1 MTDETA
7 PQPTASP
14 NDKEKEIQQLINE
27 KKALEEK
34 NKRLASILEI
44 TAKNVSKL
52 KAQEG
57 APDKTETNT
66 TNEVISQV
74 ASIKKEI
81 GTLERKI
88 EKSKAAQSSEQL
100 TAVIE
105 EIKTRFEKVDER
117 LNVLDKIITLEKKL
131 GEIEDSITLR
141 KKSSSNLFGGLGTIG
156 GANQEESENENNNV
170 GETENAEDDFGK
182 LDEINLKIDAIMKKL
197 ENLPS
202 GEKRSIS
209 DSLKKMISLG
219 GDSEE
224 KKQDLLAVQQKMS
237 EGDNQDAG
245 DVSGISFRKIDHLQG
260 SEEDGNRVSF
270 KSSMK
275 GIESS
280 DGMKLK
286 VHTPEHFS
294 DFRKIP
300 DDIREGHVV
309 LLNLKPLKEES
320 IDELRHFVEKIKRI
334 SDGISSKIMGV
345 GEHHIMILPK
355 KIGVH
360 HDSDNSQ

>member
-7 PQPTASP
+7 PQPTPSP
-14 NDKEKEIQQLINE
+14 NDKEKEIQQLITE

-57 APDKTETNT
+57 AENKTGANLTND
-66 TNEVISQV
+66 VISQV

-100 TAVIE
+100 NAVIE

-117 LNVLDKIITLEKKL
+117 LNILDKVITLEKKL

-156 GANQEESENENNNV
+156 GASP
-170 GETENAEDDFGK
+170 ETENIEEIENATDDFGK

-197 ENLPS
+197 ENLPA
-202 GEKRSIS
+202 GE
-209 DSLKKMISLG
+209 
-219 GDSEE
+219 
-224 KKQDLLAVQQKMS
+224 
-237 EGDNQDAG
+237 
-245 DVSGISFRKIDHLQG
+245 
-260 SEEDGNRVSF
+260 
-270 KSSMK
+270 
-275 GIESS
+275 
-280 DGMKLK
+280 
-286 VHTPEHFS
+286 
-294 DFRKIP
+294 
-300 DDIREGHVV
+300 
-309 LLNLKPLKEES
+309 
-320 IDELRHFVEKIKRI
+320 
-334 SDGISSKIMGV
+334 
-345 GEHHIMILPK
+345 
-355 KIGVH
+355 
-360 HDSDNSQ
+360 